1 MTGTGLP
8 HLEPGLP
15 GTGVVVADNA
25 AALAEDAM
33 APAADAAA
41 APDGD
46 IVTGELVETI
56 TADLSSRAGY
66 TAVTEAW
73 LANRRLSEHTRSA
86 YRRDVDDYLDWCA
99 RAGLDPANVKF
110 THTNAYGRFLENRP
124 HPSKPGARRYTDSS
138 VARKLSGVASWYA
151 FLVKLRAVGH
161 NPLLDTDRPVVDR
174 DYSSTTG
181 LTVEQVDQL
190 IAAIEKPRPGSDT
203 RARDRAVVTLLADLG
218 LRVSEVC
225 GLDIADLG
233 HDRDHRTVRFV
244 GKGGR
249 GRRRSLDPATAAA
262 IDRYLD
268 ARAQDAGTPV
278 GQLTGALFVTD
289 TGRRLDRHAVAAL
302 IRSLA
307 RRAGLPDPDR
317 ITPHSLRHAF
327 ATAARE
333 AGVALEDVQDAMGHA
348 DPRTTRRYDRDRE
361 SLDRDPSYR
370 VWQLRISRRR
380 GDRTPASPIPG
391 PDPETGL

>member
-1 MTGTGLP
+1 MIGTELLP
-8 HLEPGLP
+8 ASSPA
-15 GTGVVVADNA
+15 VV
-25 AALAEDAM
+25 
-33 APAADAAA
+33 
-41 APDGD
+41 
-46 IVTGELVETI
+46 GETVPVETI

-73 LANRRLSEHTRSA
+73 LANRRLSEHTRAA

-99 RAGLDPANVKF
+99 RAGVDPATARF
-110 THTNAYGRFLENRP
+110 THTNAYARHLEALP
-124 HPSKPGARRYTDSS
+124 HARHPDRAWYTASS
-138 VARKLSGVASWYA
+138 VARKLSGLASWYG
-151 FLVKLRAVGH
+151 FLVKLQAVAH
-161 NPLLDTDRPVVDR
+161 NPLDGTDRPVVDR

-190 IAAIEKPRPGSDT
+190 LAAIEAPRPGSDT

-225 GLDIADLG
+225 GLDVDDLG

-249 GRRRSLDPATAAA
+249 HRRRSLDPGAAA
-262 IDRYLD
+262 AVDRYLD
-268 ARAQDAGTPV
+268 ARAAAAEVPRD
-278 GQLTGALFVTD
+278 QLTGPLFVTD

-307 RRAGLPDPDR
+307 HRAELPSADR

-333 AGVALEDVQDAMGHA
+333 ANVALEDVQDAMGHA

-370 VWQLRISRRR
+370 VWQLRVERRR
-380 GDRTPASPIPG
+380 KPAEHG
-391 PDPETGL
+391 TAA